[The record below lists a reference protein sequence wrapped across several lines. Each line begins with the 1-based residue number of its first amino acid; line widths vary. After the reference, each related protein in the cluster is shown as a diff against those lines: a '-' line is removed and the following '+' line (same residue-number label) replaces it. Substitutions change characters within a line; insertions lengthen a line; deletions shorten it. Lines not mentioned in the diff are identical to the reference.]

1 MKFWLDLQHKK
12 NKLSNIPHVVILGG
26 GFGGLSAANEIRSSL
41 DSSRVKITII
51 DKKDWFMVGF
61 AKLWIMNGTRTF
73 ENSIGSLN
81 ELPKKQINFIKDE
94 IIEINPE
101 NNFIKTKS
109 ENISFDFLII
119 SMGAVLAPEKI
130 PGLVENGFNL
140 YDHNQLEKI
149 HQKLNEIESG
159 KIAIVIMGMPYKCPP
174 APFEASLLVDSML
187 RKRGIRDSVQI
198 DFYSPAPI
206 TLPAAGP
213 EVSKQVLDLVNSEKI
228 IFHNSKKIKCVE
240 SKKLIFEND
249 EADFDILLAIPPHV
263 APKVIYDSDLAKE
276 PGFIPIDRDCKTP
289 YQNIFAVG
297 DVTSLVVTD
306 SMAVPKAG
314 IFAEGEGITVAKNI
328 ISKLESKETSVLF
341 DGKGGCFLES
351 GRDTASIIEV
361 DMFTDP
367 KPSTNLTDPTSDNL
381 SKKLDFEKERL
392 SKWL

>member
-1 MKFWLDLQHKK
+1 MSH
-12 NKLSNIPHVVILGG
+12 IPHVVILGG
-26 GFGGLSAANEIRSSL
+26 GFGGLAAANEIRNTL
-41 DSSRVKITII
+41 DSSKVKITII
-51 DKKDWFMVGF
+51 DKKDWFMVGY

-101 NNFIKTKS
+101 NNFVKTKS

-130 PGLVENGFNL
+130 SGLIENGFNL
-140 YDHNQLEKI
+140 YDHNQLNEI
-149 HQKLNEIESG
+149 NQKLNKIESG

-213 EVSKQVLDLVNSEKI
+213 EVSKKILDLVNLEKI
-228 IFHNSKKIKCVE
+228 TFHNSQKIKRVE

-249 EADFDILLAIPPHV
+249 EYHFDILLAIPPHI
-263 APKVIYDSDLAKE
+263 APKVIYDSNLAKE
-276 PGFIPIDRDCKTP
+276 PGFIPIDRNCKTP
-289 YQNIFAVG
+289 FENIFAVG
-297 DVTSLVVTD
+297 DVTSLSVTD
-306 SMAVPKAG
+306 SIVVPKAG

-351 GRDTASIIEV
+351 GRDTASVLEV
-361 DMFTDP
+361 DMFTNE
-367 KPSTNLTDPTSDNL
+367 KPSTKLTESTKDNL

>member
-1 MKFWLDLQHKK
+1 M
-12 NKLSNIPHVVILGG
+12 SNIPHVVILGG
-26 GFGGLSAANEIRSSL
+26 GFGGLSAANEIRRSL

-73 ENSIGSLN
+73 ENSVGSLN

-149 HQKLNEIESG
+149 HQKLNEIENG

-213 EVSKQVLDLVNSEKI
+213 EVSKQILDLVNSEKI

-367 KPSTNLTDPTSDNL
+367 KPSTNLTDPTPDNL

>member
-1 MKFWLDLQHKK
+1 M
-12 NKLSNIPHVVILGG
+12 SNIPHVVILGG
-26 GFGGLSAANEIRSSL
+26 GFGGLSAANEIRNSL
-41 DSSRVKITII
+41 DSSKVKITII
-51 DKKDWFMVGF
+51 DKKDWFMVGY

-94 IIEINPE
+94 IIEINYN
-101 NNFIKTKS
+101 NNFVKTNS
-109 ENISFDFLII
+109 EDISFDFLII
-119 SMGAVLAPEKI
+119 SMGAVLAPERV

-140 YDHNQLEKI
+140 YDHNQLDEI
-149 HQKLNEIESG
+149 HQKLDKIESG

-213 EVSKQVLDLVNSEKI
+213 EVSKKILDLVNSEKI
-228 IFHNSKKIKCVE
+228 TFHNSKKIIRVE
-240 SKKLIFEND
+240 SKKLICEND
-249 EADFDILLAIPPHV
+249 EYSFDILLAIPPHI
-263 APKVIYDSDLAKE
+263 APKVIYDSNLAKE
-276 PGFIPIDRDCKTP
+276 PGFIPINRDCKTP
-289 YQNIFAVG
+289 HENIFAIG

-314 IFAEGEGITVAKNI
+314 IFAEGEGIAVAKNI
-328 ISKLESKETSVLF
+328 VLKLESKESSVLF

-351 GRDTASIIEV
+351 GRDTASIIEI

-367 KPSTNLTDPTSDNL
+367 KPSTRLTESTKDNL

>member
-1 MKFWLDLQHKK
+1 M
-12 NKLSNIPHVVILGG
+12 SNIPHVVILGG
-26 GFGGLSAANEIRSSL
+26 GFGGLAAANEIRNSL
-41 DSSRVKITII
+41 DSSKVKITIV
-51 DKKDWFMVGF
+51 DKKDWFMVGY

-94 IIEINPE
+94 IIEINPK
-101 NNFIKTKS
+101 NNFVKTKS

-119 SMGAVLAPEKI
+119 SMGAVLAPKKI
-130 PGLVENGFNL
+130 PGLIENGFNL
-140 YDHNQLEKI
+140 YDHNQLNQINE
-149 HQKLNEIESG
+149 KLNKIESG

-187 RKRGIRDSVQI
+187 RKRGIRDSVEI

-213 EVSKQVLDLVNSEKI
+213 EVSKQILNLVNSEKI
-228 IFHNSKKIKCVE
+228 TFHNSQKIKHVE
-240 SKKLIFEND
+240 SKKLIFEN
-249 EADFDILLAIPPHV
+249 EEFTFDILLAIPPHI
-263 APKVIYDSDLAKE
+263 APKVIYDSNLAIK

-289 YQNIFAVG
+289 FENIFAVG
-297 DVTSLVVTD
+297 DVTSLTVNDT
-306 SMAVPKAG
+306 MAVPKAG
-314 IFAEGEGITVAKNI
+314 IFAEGEGIIVAKNI
-328 ISKLESKETSVLF
+328 ISKLESKKTSTVF

-361 DMFTDP
+361 DMFTNQ
-367 KPSTNLTDPTSDNL
+367 KPTTKLTESTKDNL

>member
-1 MKFWLDLQHKK
+1 
-12 NKLSNIPHVVILGG
+12 LSDIPHVVILGG
-26 GFGGLSAANEIRSSL
+26 GFGGLAAANEIRNTL
-41 DSSRVKITII
+41 DSSKVKITII
-51 DKKDWFMVGF
+51 DKKDWFMVGY

-94 IIEINPE
+94 IIEINPK
-101 NNFIKTKS
+101 NNFIKIKS
-109 ENISFDFLII
+109 GNISFDFLII

-130 PGLVENGFNL
+130 LGLIENGFNL
-140 YDHNQLEKI
+140 YDHNQLIEI
-149 HQKLNEIESG
+149 NQKLNKIKSG

-213 EVSKQVLDLVNSEKI
+213 EVSKQILDLVNSEKI
-228 IFHNSKKIKCVE
+228 TFHNSQKIKCVE

-249 EADFDILLAIPPHV
+249 EYSFDILLAIPPHI
-263 APKVIYDSDLAKE
+263 APKVIYDSNLAKE
-276 PGFIPIDRDCKTP
+276 PGFIPIDRNCKTP
-289 YQNIFAVG
+289 FENIFAVG
-297 DVTSLVVTD
+297 DVTSLTVTD

-328 ISKLESKETSVLF
+328 ISKIESKETFVLF

-351 GRDTASIIEV
+351 GRDTASIMEV
-361 DMFTDP
+361 DMFTNQ
-367 KPSTNLTDPTSDNL
+367 KPSTKLTESTKDNL

>member
-1 MKFWLDLQHKK
+1 MSD
-12 NKLSNIPHVVILGG
+12 IPHVVILGG
-26 GFGGLSAANEIRSSL
+26 GFGGLAAANEIRNTL
-41 DSSRVKITII
+41 DSSKVKITII
-51 DKKDWFMVGF
+51 DKKDWFMVGY

-109 ENISFDFLII
+109 KNISFDFLII

-130 PGLVENGFNL
+130 LGLIENGFNL
-140 YDHNQLEKI
+140 YDHNQLNEI
-149 HQKLNEIESG
+149 NQKLNKIESG

-213 EVSKQVLDLVNSEKI
+213 EVSKKILDLVNSEKI
-228 IFHNSKKIKCVE
+228 TFHNSHKIKRVE
-240 SKKLIFEND
+240 SKKLIFENS
-249 EADFDILLAIPPHV
+249 EYSFDILLAIPPHI
-263 APKVIYDSDLAKE
+263 APKVIYDSNLAKE
-276 PGFIPIDRDCKTP
+276 PGFIPIDRNCKT
-289 YQNIFAVG
+289 QFENIFAVG
-297 DVTSLVVTD
+297 DVTSLTVTD
-306 SMAVPKAG
+306 SIAVPKAG

-328 ISKLESKETSVLF
+328 ISKLESKETSILF

-351 GRDTASIIEV
+351 GRDTASILEV
-361 DMFTDP
+361 DMFTNE
-367 KPSTNLTDPTSDNL
+367 KPSTKLTESTKDNL

>member
-1 MKFWLDLQHKK
+1 
-12 NKLSNIPHVVILGG
+12 LSNIPHVVILGG
-26 GFGGLSAANEIRSSL
+26 GFGGLSAANEIRNSL
-41 DSSRVKITII
+41 DSSKVKITII

-81 ELPKKQINFIKDE
+81 ELPKKQINFIQDE
-94 IIEINPE
+94 IIEINTE
-101 NNFIKTKS
+101 TNFVKTKS
-109 ENISFDFLII
+109 KHISFDFLII
-119 SMGAVLAPEKI
+119 AMGAVLAPEKI

-140 YDHNQLEKI
+140 YDHNQLDKI
-149 HQKLNEIESG
+149 HQKLNQIEFG

-174 APFEASLLVDSML
+174 APFEASLLIDSML
-187 RKRGIRDSVQI
+187 RKRGIRDSIQI

-206 TLPAAGP
+206 TLPAAGSD
-213 EVSKQVLDLVNSEKI
+213 VSKQILDLINSEKI
-228 IFHNSKKIKCVE
+228 IFHNSSKIKQVK
-240 SKKLIFEND
+240 SKKLIFENN
-249 EADFDILLAIPPHV
+249 ECDFDILLAIPPHI
-263 APKVIYDSDLAKE
+263 APKIIYNSNLAKE
-276 PGFIPIDRDCKTP
+276 PGFIPIDRDCKT
-289 YQNIFAVG
+289 QFENIFAIG
-297 DVTSLVVTD
+297 DVTSLIVTE

-361 DMFTDP
+361 DMFTNQ
-367 KPSTNLTDPTSDNL
+367 KPSTKLTEPTKNNL
-381 SKKLDFEKERL
+381 SKKLNFEKERL

>member
-1 MKFWLDLQHKK
+1 M
-12 NKLSNIPHVVILGG
+12 SNIPHVVILGG
-26 GFGGLSAANEIRSSL
+26 GFGGLSAANEIRNSL
-41 DSSRVKITII
+41 DSSKVKITII
-51 DKKDWFMVGF
+51 DKKDWFMVGY

-94 IIEINPE
+94 IIEINY
-101 NNFIKTKS
+101 NDNFVKTNS

-119 SMGAVLAPEKI
+119 SMGAVLAPERV

-140 YDHNQLEKI
+140 YDHNQLDEI
-149 HQKLNEIESG
+149 HQKLDKIESG

-213 EVSKQVLDLVNSEKI
+213 EVSKKILDLVNSEKI
-228 IFHNSKKIKCVE
+228 TFHNSKKIIRVE

-249 EADFDILLAIPPHV
+249 EYSFDILLAIPPHI
-263 APKVIYDSDLAKE
+263 APKVIYDSNLAKE
-276 PGFIPIDRDCKTP
+276 PGFIPINRDCKTP
-289 YQNIFAVG
+289 HENIFAIG

-314 IFAEGEGITVAKNI
+314 IFAEGEGIAVAKNI
-328 ISKLESKETSVLF
+328 VLKLESKESSALF

-351 GRDTASIIEV
+351 GRDTASIIEI

-367 KPSTNLTDPTSDNL
+367 KPSTRLTESTKDNL

>member
-1 MKFWLDLQHKK
+1 MSH
-12 NKLSNIPHVVILGG
+12 IPHVVILGG
-26 GFGGLSAANEIRSSL
+26 GFGGLAAANEIRNTL
-41 DSSRVKITII
+41 DSSKVKITII
-51 DKKDWFMVGF
+51 DKKDWFMVGY

-101 NNFIKTKS
+101 NNFVKTKS

-130 PGLVENGFNL
+130 SGLIENGFNL
-140 YDHNQLEKI
+140 YDHNQLNEI
-149 HQKLNEIESG
+149 NQKLNKIESG

-213 EVSKQVLDLVNSEKI
+213 EVSKKILDLVNSEKI
-228 IFHNSKKIKCVE
+228 TFHNSQKIKRVE

-249 EADFDILLAIPPHV
+249 EYRFDILLAIPPHI
-263 APKVIYDSDLAKE
+263 APKVIYDSNLAKE
-276 PGFIPIDRDCKTP
+276 PGFIPIDRNCKTP
-289 YQNIFAVG
+289 FENIFAVG
-297 DVTSLVVTD
+297 DVTSLSVTD
-306 SMAVPKAG
+306 SIVVPKAG

-351 GRDTASIIEV
+351 GRDTASVLEV
-361 DMFTDP
+361 DMFTNE
-367 KPSTNLTDPTSDNL
+367 KPSTKLTESTKDNL

>member
-1 MKFWLDLQHKK
+1 M
-12 NKLSNIPHVVILGG
+12 SNTPHVVILGG
-26 GFGGLSAANEIRSSL
+26 GFGGLAAANEIRNTL
-41 DSSRVKITII
+41 DSSKVKITII
-51 DKKDWFMVGF
+51 DKKDWFMVGY

-109 ENISFDFLII
+109 KNISFDFLII

-130 PGLVENGFNL
+130 SGLIENGFNL
-140 YDHNQLEKI
+140 YNHNQLNEI
-149 HQKLNEIESG
+149 NQKLNKIESG

-213 EVSKQVLDLVNSEKI
+213 EVSKKIFDLVSSEKI
-228 IFHNSKKIKCVE
+228 TFHNSQKIKRVE
-240 SKKLIFEND
+240 SKKLIFQNSEYS
-249 EADFDILLAIPPHV
+249 FDILLAIPPHI
-263 APKVIYDSDLAKE
+263 APKVIYDSNLAKE
-276 PGFIPIDRDCKTP
+276 PGFIPIDRNCKT
-289 YQNIFAVG
+289 QFENIFAVG
-297 DVTSLVVTD
+297 DVTSLTVTD
-306 SMAVPKAG
+306 SIAVPKAG

-328 ISKLESKETSVLF
+328 ISKLESKETSILF

-351 GRDTASIIEV
+351 GRDTASILEV
-361 DMFTDP
+361 DMFTNK
-367 KPSTNLTDPTSDNL
+367 KPSTKLTESTKDNL

>member
-1 MKFWLDLQHKK
+1 M
-12 NKLSNIPHVVILGG
+12 SNIPHVVILGG
-26 GFGGLSAANEIRSSL
+26 GFGGLAAANEIRNSLNSSK
-41 DSSRVKITII
+41 VKITII
-51 DKKDWFMVGF
+51 DKKDWFMVGY

-94 IIEINPE
+94 IIEINPK
-101 NNFIKTKS
+101 NNFVKTKS

-119 SMGAVLAPEKI
+119 SMGAVLAPKKI
-130 PGLVENGFNL
+130 PGLIENGFNL
-140 YDHNQLEKI
+140 YDHNQLNQINE
-149 HQKLNEIESG
+149 KLNKIESG

-187 RKRGIRDSVQI
+187 RKRGIRDSVEI

-213 EVSKQVLDLVNSEKI
+213 EVSKQILNLVNSEKI
-228 IFHNSKKIKCVE
+228 TFHNSQKIKHVE
-240 SKKLIFEND
+240 SKKLIFEN
-249 EADFDILLAIPPHV
+249 EEFTFDILLAIPPHI
-263 APKVIYDSDLAKE
+263 APKVIYDSNLAIK

-289 YQNIFAVG
+289 FENIFAVG
-297 DVTSLVVTD
+297 DVTSLTVNDT
-306 SMAVPKAG
+306 MAVPKAG
-314 IFAEGEGITVAKNI
+314 IFAEGEGIIVAKNI
-328 ISKLESKETSVLF
+328 ISKLESKETSVVF

-361 DMFTDP
+361 DMFTNQ
-367 KPSTNLTDPTSDNL
+367 KPTTKLTESTKDNL

>member
-1 MKFWLDLQHKK
+1 M
-12 NKLSNIPHVVILGG
+12 SNIPHVVILGG
-26 GFGGLSAANEIRSSL
+26 GFGGLSAANEIRNSL
-41 DSSRVKITII
+41 DSSKVKITII
-51 DKKDWFMVGF
+51 DKKDWFMVGY

-94 IIEINPE
+94 IIEINY
-101 NNFIKTKS
+101 NDNFVKTNS

-119 SMGAVLAPEKI
+119 SMGAVLAPERV

-140 YDHNQLEKI
+140 YDHNQLDEI
-149 HQKLNEIESG
+149 HQKLDKIESG
-159 KIAIVIMGMPYKCPP
+159 KIAIVIMAMPYKCPP

-213 EVSKQVLDLVNSEKI
+213 EVSKKILDLVNSEKI
-228 IFHNSKKIKCVE
+228 TFHNSKKIIRVE
-240 SKKLIFEND
+240 PKKLIFEND
-249 EADFDILLAIPPHV
+249 EYSFDILLAIPPHI
-263 APKVIYDSDLAKE
+263 APKVIYDSNLAKE
-276 PGFIPIDRDCKTP
+276 PGFIPINRDCKTP
-289 YQNIFAVG
+289 YENIFAVG

-314 IFAEGEGITVAKNI
+314 IFAEGEGIAVAKNI
-328 ISKLESKETSVLF
+328 VLKLESKESSVLF

-351 GRDTASIIEV
+351 GRDTASIIEI

-367 KPSTNLTDPTSDNL
+367 KPSTRLTESTKDNL